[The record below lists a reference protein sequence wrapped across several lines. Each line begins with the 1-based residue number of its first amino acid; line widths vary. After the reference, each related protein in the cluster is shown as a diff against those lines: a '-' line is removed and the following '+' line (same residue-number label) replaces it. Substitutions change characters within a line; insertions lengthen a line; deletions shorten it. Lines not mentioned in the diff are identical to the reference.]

1 MITERQQYCTAAKKK
16 KKKFHKP
23 LAYAKISSPVEVPP
37 AVNITHFKKRG
48 SMVRSE
54 MCTWAQTVA
63 YRCVYLLLAHGNW
76 WCKYSVE
83 VDLCKSKFTAS
94 ALSQLG
100 GSQLTPLIAP
110 PHEHAQLTW
119 CQPHPKLNN
128 NNNDAENSLSRV
140 FPSLDNLPWISHL
153 GPCDEAKY
161 SRYPAGR
168 ILDSPVQ
175 FQGKDFSPT
184 SAYEI
189 QISGIRKQN
198 IWAVLLLISPL

>member
-1 MITERQQYCTAAKKK
+1 
-16 KKKFHKP
+16 
-23 LAYAKISSPVEVPP
+23 
-37 AVNITHFKKRG
+37 
-48 SMVRSE
+48 MVRSE

-63 YRCVYLLLAHGNW
+63 YRCVYVLLAYWNW
-76 WCKYSVE
+76 WCKYSGE

-100 GSQLTPLIAP
+100 GSQLTPLTAP

-128 NNNDAENSLSRV
+128 NNNDAEKSNSLSRV

-175 FQGKDFSPT
+175 FLLPMKSKSQGS
-184 SAYEI
+184 ERR
-189 QISGIRKQN
+189 ISG
-198 IWAVLLLISPL
+198 LSCS

>member
-1 MITERQQYCTAAKKK
+1 
-16 KKKFHKP
+16 
-23 LAYAKISSPVEVPP
+23 
-37 AVNITHFKKRG
+37 
-48 SMVRSE
+48 
-54 MCTWAQTVA
+54 MCTWAQTIA
-63 YRCVYLLLAHGNW
+63 YRCVYVLLAYWNR
-76 WCKYSVE
+76 WCKRSVE

-100 GSQLTPLIAP
+100 GAQLAPLTAP

-128 NNNDAENSLSRV
+128 NNNNDAEKSNSLSRV

-175 FQGKDFSPT
+175 LQGKDFFPT

-198 IWAVLLLISPL
+198 IWAVLLLISPLYACSGLHYYHGSWIKLHLVITSYLKNQPNKK